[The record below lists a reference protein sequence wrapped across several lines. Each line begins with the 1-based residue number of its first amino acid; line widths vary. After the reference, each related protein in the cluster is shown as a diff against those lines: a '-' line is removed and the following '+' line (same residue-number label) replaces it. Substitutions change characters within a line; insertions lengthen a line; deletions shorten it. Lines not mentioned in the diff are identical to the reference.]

1 MTAIGVANLV
11 VVQMKRHGV
20 LKKFLVII
28 NLPAVNCHL
37 LTVNQ
42 HGRLKKLSRFYVRST
57 YTGHPPLIYSCKPR
71 QRIKSIFENMTRNS
85 RSGYWAFQLAGWG
98 AFALVLTFFAY
109 LFEKLSDSQ
118 DVSFFF
124 GRLGVFVVL
133 GLVFTH
139 LMRALIIRL
148 NILQKSFDK
157 QILQFLLITFLFSV
171 SVSYFNTKLLLYYK
185 WLNESETKILQKTP
199 LLLVMSGTFYC
210 FVYFF
215 IWNLI
220 YFTYHYVSK
229 SRKQQLDTL
238 QLEAL
243 VKELELKTI
252 KAHINP
258 HFIFNA
264 LNSIRALID
273 EEPSRA
279 RRAVTELSNIL
290 RSSLKAEKGETVTF
304 EEELKIVRDYLA
316 LESMRFE
323 DRLQVEYDIDD
334 DTLEQ
339 QVPPMMLQTLVEN
352 AIKHGIS
359 KQVRGGTVRIVSGV
373 QGGYHRL
380 SVQNSGTLPGDVRKN
395 GFGLSSTQDRLHLLY
410 GEKARFEIK
419 QATTDLVE
427 AAVLIP
433 VSQPQPIY
441 N

>member
-1 MTAIGVANLV
+1 MS
-11 VVQMKRHGV
+11 RV
-20 LKKFLVII
+20 L
-28 NLPAVNCHL
+28 
-37 LTVNQ
+37 
-42 HGRLKKLSRFYVRST
+42 ST
-57 YTGHPPLIYSCKPR
+57 K
-71 QRIKSIFENMTRNS
+71 
-85 RSGYWAFQLAGWG
+85 YWVFQTAGWG
-98 AFALVLTFFAY
+98 TFTLVNTFFAY
-109 LFEKLSDSQ
+109 TFERLVDKE
-118 DVSFFF
+118 DVLIFF
-124 GRLGVFVVL
+124 GRLGIFVVL
-133 GLVFTH
+133 GVVITH
-139 LMRALIIRL
+139 LMRFVIIRL
-148 NILQKSFDK
+148 NTLQQPFDK
-157 QILQFLLITFLFSV
+157 QILQFFLITFVFSIIG
-171 SVSYFNTKLLLYYK
+171 SYFNNKLLVNYG
-185 WLNESETKILQKTP
+185 WLSANEVKIIEKSFLLQ
-199 LLLVMSGTFYC
+199 VMSNAFYY

-238 QLEAL
+238 QLEKL

-258 HFIFNA
+258 HFIFHA

-323 DRLQVEYDIDD
+323 DRLQVDYQIDD
-334 DTLEQ
+334 DTLGQ

-359 KQVRGGTVRIVSGV
+359 KQVRGGVVRIVSDIE
-373 QGGYHRL
+373 QGHHIMR
-380 SVQNSGTLPGDVRKN
+380 VQNTGALKGGIKN
-395 GFGLSSTQDRLHLLY
+395 GGFGLSSTQDRLSLLY

-419 QATTDLVE
+419 QVTDDLVE
-427 AAVLIP
+427 ATVAIP
-433 VSQPQPIY
+433 LSQNQAIY